1 MNNTPVL
8 PPAYL
13 FASLS
18 AMVLLHF
25 LVPVYQLTAYP
36 WNAIGLLPLITG
48 AGLNLTADAT
58 LKKQGTTVK
67 PFEASSA
74 LITTGVYSL
83 SRNPMYLGMSLILIG
98 VALLMGSL
106 TPYTIVPG
114 FIIIIDRAFIRPE
127 EVTLNRQFGE
137 AWTAYVEGVRRWL

>member
-1 MNNTPVL
+1 
-8 PPAYL
+8 
-13 FASLS
+13 
-18 AMVLLHF
+18 MVLLHF

-36 WNAIGLLPLITG
+36 WSAIGLLPLITG
-48 AGLNLTADAT
+48 AGLNLAADAA

-67 PFEASSA
+67 PYETPSA

-127 EVTLNRQFGE
+127 EATLNRQFGE
-137 AWTAYVEGVRRWL
+137 AWTAYVERVRRWL